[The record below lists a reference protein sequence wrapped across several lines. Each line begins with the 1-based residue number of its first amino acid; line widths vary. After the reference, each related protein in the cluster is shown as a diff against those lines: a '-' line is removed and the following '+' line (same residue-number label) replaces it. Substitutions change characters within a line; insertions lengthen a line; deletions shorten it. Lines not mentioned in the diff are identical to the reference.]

1 MSLGAR
7 LRKQTSLCTSCQSKY
22 ISANSMPAEL
32 VSAPCNNVLF
42 IEISHKYVPSKEC
55 GKDDGL
61 TGHKRKHSVYLPLK
75 ADKDRVTLHLSLTM
89 PSTVPRQ
96 SKLLY
101 SRHTAEL

>member
-1 MSLGAR
+1 
-7 LRKQTSLCTSCQSKY
+7 
-22 ISANSMPAEL
+22 MPAEL